1 VGTADPVTLHPP
13 RVRLKIS
20 PRSLKPLLARA
31 LPEWIKAPL
40 RGRLFGY
47 RASGVDLRF
56 ALDGSRARAG
66 GLEFEL
72 PPEMIDDARY
82 HFAENGSAVEEM
94 HSLLREARERG
105 GVLVDVGAHHGLMS
119 VMFCLAAPANR
130 AVGFEPSPPLAD
142 VAKRLAGLN
151 RLGDRMRVHTDLVG
165 EKPGVVRTWLD
176 EHHFIRVDA
185 PPEGQ
190 AAVDTPVRTLDE
202 ICATLVPT
210 VVKIDV
216 EGAELEVLRG
226 AAETL
231 RKHRPVILLEI
242 HLNEME
248 ARGDDPREIGRIL
261 APLGYRWET
270 SLGQRFPEW
279 RVFGSASAVL
289 RVVAR
294 PRG

>member
-1 VGTADPVTLHPP
+1 LN
-13 RVRLKIS
+13 IS

-31 LPEWIKAPL
+31 LPEWLKAPL

-47 RASGVDLRF
+47 RASGVDLGF
-56 ALDGSRARAG
+56 ALEGSHARAG

-72 PPEMIDDARY
+72 PPEMIGDARY

-94 HSLLREARERG
+94 HSLLREAREG
-105 GVLVDVGAHHGLMS
+105 GGLLVDVGAHHGLMS
-119 VMFCLAAPANR
+119 VMFCLAAPSNR
-130 AVGFEPSPPLAD
+130 VVGFEPSLPLAD
-142 VAKRLAGLN
+142 VAKRLAELN
-151 RLGDRMRVHTDLVG
+151 RLADRMSFHTELVG
-165 EKPGVVRTWLD
+165 EKPGVTRTWLD

-190 AAVDTPVRTLDE
+190 ITTETRVRTLDE
-202 ICATLVPT
+202 ICATLAPA

-226 AAETL
+226 AMETL
-231 RKHRPVILLEI
+231 RTHRPVLLLEI

-248 ARGDDPREIGRIL
+248 ARGDDPREIGCIL
-261 APLGYRWET
+261 AQLGYGWET
-270 SLGQRFPEW
+270 SLGRRLPEW
-279 RVFGSASAVL
+279 RVFGSAAAVQ

-294 PRG
+294 PRTPGSRTAPV